1 MATIGVLGA
10 SGYTGRL
17 VVRALAARGV
27 AFVAAGRDRDRVEQ
41 AVSGITPTPQVRVV
55 DVNDRPVLDDLCDEL
70 DVLIT
75 TVGPFQELGRPV
87 LEAAVTRGCHY
98 VDSTG
103 EQGFIRWAYGL
114 DARARER
121 GVCAVP
127 ACGYDYVPGDL
138 LASVAADAVDAPRQV
153 HVAYAVKGVGSLL
166 TVASKGTRRTLAS
179 MLGDDGV
186 AFVDGELRPERMAT
200 TRRLAWFPKPVG
212 PAHAASF
219 PGGEPLMVPRH
230 HPEVSTVRTYL
241 QLPSMLA
248 EGAQLLATVTRWDP
262 AAAAFRKVLTLG
274 PEGPSR
280 ERGSAVRWACVAEVE
295 GADGTL
301 SRAWANASDV
311 YGMTAEFL
319 VSAAVALGDGGALT
333 TGVVSPAQALDP
345 AAWLDQLADATDLRW
360 SVKRPA

>member
-1 MATIGVLGA
+1 VARIGVLGA

-17 VVRALAARGV
+17 VADALAARGID
-27 AFVAAGRDRDRVEQ
+27 FVAAGRDRARVEQ
-41 AVSGITPTPQVRVV
+41 AVAGIAPPADIRVV
-55 DVNDRPVLDDLCDEL
+55 DVNDRPGLDALCDEL

-75 TVGPFQELGRPV
+75 TVGPFEELGRPV
-87 LEAAVTRGCHY
+87 LEAAIAQGCHY

-103 EQGFIRWAYGL
+103 EQRFIRWAYEL
-114 DARARER
+114 DSRARER
-121 GVCAVP
+121 GVCAIP

-138 LASVAADAVDAPRQV
+138 LASMAADAVDAPREV
-153 HVAYAVKGVGSLL
+153 HVAYAVKGVGGMLA
-166 TVASKGTRRTLAS
+166 VASKGTRRTLMP
-179 MLGDDGV
+179 MLREDGV
-186 AFVDGELRPERMAT
+186 AYVDGELRTERMAS

-230 HPEVSTVRTYL
+230 HPDVETVRTYL

-248 EGAQLLATVTRWDP
+248 EGAQLLATVSRWEP
-262 AAAAFRKVLTLG
+262 VAGVLGKLLTLG

-280 ERGSAVRWACVAEVE
+280 ERGAGVRWACVAEVE
-295 GADGTL
+295 ATDGTIA
-301 SRAWANASDV
+301 RAWANAADV

-319 VSAAVALGDGGALT
+319 VTAAVALGAGGALT

-345 AAWLDQLADATDLRW
+345 ATWLDQLADTTDLRW